1 MTSASCYKDLVER
14 FIGFWNLGKRAVETG
29 HWASADDPEQL
40 SKFAN
45 LRSIDDGPNDL
56 LALFQ
61 ILFSMLVILMLDL
74 GEGILSI
81 WFRIT

>member
-1 MTSASCYKDLVER
+1 MISASCHKDLVER
-14 FIGFWNLGKRAVETG
+14 FIGFWNLGKRAIGTG
-29 HWASADDPEQL
+29 RWASAHGPEQS

-45 LRSIDDGPNDL
+45 LRGNDGPTGL